1 MFWQMVKGAIL
12 RQGRQLLFV
21 ALTVALG
28 ISLATAMLNVM
39 FDVGD
44 KVNQE
49 LKAFGANITVT
60 SKNSSILKDI
70 YGLDEASG
78 PKEYLNEDDL
88 GKLKTIFWTNNIVAF
103 SPHLTGELSIDG
115 GKKVTVTG
123 TWFDHKLKL
132 PTDEIFVTGEQYM
145 KSWWQLE
152 GAWPKDGDDKAVLVG
167 KDLAK
172 QLGVKVGDSVSYTL
186 KDGSKAS
193 FDVAGILS
201 SGGEEDGQI
210 IAPLATVQ
218 KAMGLEGKMDNI
230 TVSAVTTPENDL
242 ARKAAANPKSL
253 SVKEYEIWYCTAY
266 VSSIAYQ
273 IEEVVQN
280 SVARPV
286 RQIAESEGRILDKTQ
301 LLMLLITILS
311 LLSATMGVS
320 NLVSA
325 NVMERSKE
333 LGLLKAL
340 GATDISVVVLVLTE
354 IFMAGLVGGIV
365 GYGVGLGFAQVIGQ
379 AVFGSS
385 IAINLV
391 VIPILAILLI
401 FMLLLGSLPA
411 IRSLL
416 SLHPAIVL
424 HGR

>member
-1 MFWQMVKGAIL
+1 MVKGAIL

-70 YGLDEASG
+70 YGLDESSG

-103 SPHLTGELSIDG
+103 SPHLTGELVAAD
-115 GKKVTVTG
+115 GKKFTVTG

-145 KSWWQLE
+145 KSWWQLD

-172 QLGVKVGDSVSYTL
+172 ALNVQTGDSISYTREDGT
-186 KDGSKAS
+186 KDS
-193 FDVAGILS
+193 FTVSGILS

-210 IAPLATVQ
+210 VASLAAVQ
-218 KAMGLEGKMDNI
+218 KAMGLEGKVDSI

-273 IEEVVQN
+273 IEEVVGN

-325 NVMERSKE
+325 NIMERSKE

-354 IFMAGLVGGIV
+354 IFMAGLVGGVV
-365 GYGVGLGFAQVIGQ
+365 GYGVGLGFAQVIGH

-385 IAINLV
+385 IAINWV
-391 VIPILAILLI
+391 VIPLLMILLV

-416 SLHPAIVL
+416 SLRPAIVL

>member
-1 MFWQMVKGAIL
+1 MVKGAIL

-70 YGLDEASG
+70 YGLDESSG

-103 SPHLTGELSIDG
+103 SPHLTGELSTVD
-115 GKKVTVTG
+115 GKKFTVTG

-145 KSWWQLE
+145 KSWWQLD

-172 QLGVKVGDSVSYTL
+172 ELNVKEGDTISYTL
-186 KDGSKAS
+186 KDGSKDT
-193 FDVAGILS
+193 FHVAGILS
-201 SGGEEDGQI
+201 SGGDEDRQI
-210 IAPLATVQ
+210 VAPLSAVQ
-218 KAMGLEGKMDNI
+218 KAMGLAGKIDSI

-273 IEEVVQN
+273 IEEVVGN

-325 NVMERSKE
+325 NIMERSKE

-354 IFMAGLVGGIV
+354 IFMAGLVGGVV
-365 GYGVGLGFAQVIGQ
+365 GYGVGLGFAQVIGH

-385 IAINLV
+385 IAINWV
-391 VIPILAILLI
+391 VIPLLMILLV

-416 SLHPAIVL
+416 SLRPAIVL

>member
-1 MFWQMVKGAIL
+1 MVKGAIL

-70 YGLDEASG
+70 YGLDESSG

-103 SPHLTGELSIDG
+103 SPHLTGELSTAD
-115 GKKVTVTG
+115 GKKFTVTG

-172 QLGVKVGDSVSYTL
+172 ELNVKVGDSISYTL
-186 KDGSKAS
+186 KDGSKDT
-193 FDVAGILS
+193 FQVTGILS

-210 IAPLATVQ
+210 VAPLASVQ
-218 KAMGLEGKMDNI
+218 KAMGLSGKIDSI
-230 TVSAVTTPENDL
+230 TVSAITTPENDL

-273 IEEVVQN
+273 IEEVIGN

-325 NVMERSKE
+325 NIMERSKE

-354 IFMAGLVGGIV
+354 IFMAGLVGGVV
-365 GYGVGLGFAQVIGQ
+365 GYGVGLGFAQVIGH

-391 VIPILAILLI
+391 VVPILMILLV

-416 SLHPAIVL
+416 SLRPAIVL